1 MAVGEA
7 VRVDFPARRRDMRIK
22 ATIPIFLAALLPC
35 AALGVPTAVINFT
48 KPLPGTTAASDPS
61 LAGPVLSDK
70 IIAYSTPPGAALPAK
85 GTVQVRVVRGAD
97 GRLNFYW
104 RIIAAAGS
112 KDVVQALEIH
122 RFPRRV
128 YDANWRI
135 DGLGT
140 VAPALVGGT
149 VLPGPSWRMHFL
161 FRRGIGAGQQS
172 RFFFLRGRTLGTQ
185 PAAIRVR
192 FGSSQSAMLPA
203 VGPR

>member
-1 MAVGEA
+1 
-7 VRVDFPARRRDMRIK
+7 MRIK
-22 ATIPIFLAALLPC
+22 ATIPIFLAALLPA

-48 KPLPGTTAASDPS
+48 KPLPGTTAAADPT

-70 IIAYSTPPGAALPAK
+70 VIPYSTPPGAALPAK

-104 RIIAAAGS
+104 RIVAAAGS
-112 KDVVQALEIH
+112 RDSVQALEIY

-128 YDANWRI
+128 YDANWRR

-140 VAPALVGGT
+140 VPPALVGGT
-149 VLPGPSWRMHFL
+149 VLPGGAWRMQFV
-161 FRRGIGAGQQS
+161 FRPAILAGQQS
-172 RFFFLRGRTLGTQ
+172 RFFFLRGRTPGTRA
-185 PAAIRVR
+185 AAIRVR